1 MISCPDS
8 ISDRDINRGLRR
20 SIIASSVCMF
30 FAAVSGGIPY
40 AMLLDRLQASGKVQ
54 GLAAMF
60 GQLALASML
69 VSAIFS
75 ERISSRRAVWRW
87 CLLVSRCLWF
97 VPPVLIWLRPESST
111 AALIIGIS
119 CISGLIGNMG
129 SAVWQ
134 SWMADLI
141 PENARSSFWSTR
153 QSWTML
159 TFLVSMGLSG
169 WMLDAFDAGNPNAS
183 TLGFACVFFL
193 AAISG
198 VADILIHWSVPER
211 PAKPS
216 ASLVPLA
223 RRLLV
228 PLRHPSFRNLAL
240 AMGFWALSCTIIG
253 SFSALYL
260 KRVMHATYTELSVAP
275 IAGALSCILAGI
287 VASYI
292 IDRVGPKTIAS
303 VMIIICPFFGIPW
316 FLITDDPVSFTI
328 PLLHLT
334 VVTKQAIVLL
344 GFATFLCAGL
354 YSVIGLCHLSL
365 VAAIAPKRGRT
376 VAMAVQWTLIGLIG
390 AIGPLIGGFVM
401 DGCGDGFNLLLR
413 GSTRLNYIHILCLC
427 HAAVAWFIALP
438 LLRSIRVR
446 REPLSLRRAISLLVP
461 VNPLRFASGIYYG
474 RIINLPATP
483 ERRLRAVEA
492 VGDTGAEIAVTD
504 LCAKLG
510 DPSLDVREAAVVSL
524 GRIGS
529 REAITRLLAVI
540 RDPESDLTVGAL
552 RALRE
557 TLREALREKPMFNPM
572 GALLQQPDDTPD
584 WIPIVANGVR
594 PLLFHPNIEV
604 VREASRVL
612 GWTPNPAA
620 RDALLDILHTTR
632 IESIALATAAALG
645 RQGDVTAVY
654 AIIPRMRATANANA
668 EKAFAVAAGDL
679 LGVPDG
685 FYKML
690 TREEQTHNSALADL
704 VRRLTANS
712 ARLDTDKHGRFLS
725 EMGHALAGIEDHY
738 EARNLM
744 SCADTALR
752 ITRLFAQHRYQI
764 AENLTVFRFLPE
776 LERHDTRFAAGAWF
790 IALLSGAFARADA
803 PPAMRPVRS
812 LVEIQLA
819 VYVLSAWA
827 DDLFRKPRIT
837 LSHIMTMP
845 NTEGPPP

>member
-1 MISCPDS
+1 MTSCADS

-54 GLAAMF
+54 GLAAMT

-69 VSAIFS
+69 VGAIFS
-75 ERISSRRAVWRW
+75 ERLSSRRAVWRW
-87 CLLVSRCLWF
+87 CLLISRCLWF
-97 VPPVLIWLRPESST
+97 APPVLIWLRPQPST
-111 AALIIGIS
+111 AALIIAVS

-141 PENARSSFWSTR
+141 PENGRSAFWSAR

-159 TFLVSMGLSG
+159 TFLASMGLAG
-169 WMLDAFDAGNPNAS
+169 WMLDAFDAGNPEAS
-183 TLGFACVFFL
+183 TLGFACVFLL

-198 VADILIHWSVPER
+198 VSDILIHWSVPER
-211 PAKPS
+211 PAKTS

-223 RRLLV
+223 RRLLI

-240 AMGFWALSCTIIG
+240 ALGFWTLSCTIVG
-253 SFSALYL
+253 AFTALYL
-260 KRVMHATYTELSVAP
+260 KRVMHATYTELSVNP
-275 IAGALSCILAGI
+275 IAGALSCILAGLFAGY
-287 VASYI
+287 V

-303 VMIIICPFFGIPW
+303 VMIIICPCFGLPW
-316 FLITDDPVSFTI
+316 FLITDEPVSFTI
-328 PLLHLT
+328 PLLGLT
-334 VVTKQAIVLL
+334 VVTKQAIVVL
-344 GFATFLCAGL
+344 GIFTFLCAGL

-390 AIGPLIGGFVM
+390 AIGPLIGGFIM
-401 DGCGDGFNLLLR
+401 DTCGDGFDVFLR
-413 GSTRLNYIHILCLC
+413 GSTRLNYIHILSVC

-438 LLRSIRVR
+438 LFRSVRVR
-446 REPLSLRRAISLLVP
+446 RETLSLRRAISLLVP

-529 REAITRLLAVI
+529 RAAITRLLAVI
-540 RDPESDLTVGAL
+540 CDPESDLTVAAL
-552 RALRE
+552 RALRD
-557 TLREALREKPMFNPM
+557 TLREALREKPLFNPVN
-572 GALLQQPDDTPD
+572 ALLQAPDDTPD
-584 WIPIVANGVR
+584 WIPIVATGVR
-594 PLLFHPNIEV
+594 PLLAHPNIEA
-604 VREASRVL
+604 VREAARVL
-612 GWTPNPAA
+612 GWTPDPAA
-620 RDALLDILHTTR
+620 RDALLNALHTTR

-654 AIIPRMRATANANA
+654 AIIPRMRATANDAA

-679 LGVPDG
+679 LGEPDG

-690 TREEQTHNSALADL
+690 TREEQTHSSALSEL
-704 VRRLTANS
+704 VRSLTASS
-712 ARLDTDKHGRFLS
+712 ARLGADTHGRFLS
-725 EMGHALAGIEDHY
+725 EMERALAGIEDHY
-738 EARNLM
+738 EARKLQ

-752 ITRLFAQHRYQI
+752 IARLFAQNRYPI
-764 AENLTVFRFLPE
+764 AEDLTVFRFLAE
-776 LERHDTRFAAGAWF
+776 LERHDPRFAAGAWF
-790 IALLSGAFARADA
+790 IALLTGAFARADA

-819 VYVLSAWA
+819 VYVISAWA
-827 DDLFRKPRIT
+827 DDLFRKPRSAS
-837 LSHIMTMP
+837 SHMLAMP
-845 NTEGPPP
+845 TTEGLPP